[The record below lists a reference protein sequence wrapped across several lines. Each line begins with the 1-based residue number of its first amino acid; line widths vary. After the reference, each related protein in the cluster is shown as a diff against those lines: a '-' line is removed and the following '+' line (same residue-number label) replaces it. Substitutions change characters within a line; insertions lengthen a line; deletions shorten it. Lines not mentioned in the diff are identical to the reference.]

1 MGVHLVTPLAK
12 SSTCTPD
19 IQRFKKLAW
28 FVGGTKQTKK
38 MGMWQGVYPKID
50 PQNVHEN
57 LRCALLL
64 LNYYPKGRIWWRFVA
79 PPNQNSSILSPIFL
93 CLNSMYCC
101 RGFFGEL
108 KWWWSG
114 GCTIPLKNVL
124 IKLGLLEKMKIQNMW
139 KWETTYANKWMILRF
154 EHLVWK

>member
-1 MGVHLVTPLAK
+1 MGVHLVTLFAK

-19 IQRFKKLAW
+19 IQRKKNWLDLLGHKTNEKNGDVTGSISKNW
-28 FVGGTKQTKK
+28 STKCPWKPK
-38 MGMWQGVYPKID
+38 M
-50 PQNVHEN
+50 
-57 LRCALLL
+57 
-64 LNYYPKGRIWWRFVA
+64 RFVVA
-79 PPNQNSSILSPIFL
+79 ELLSKRSHLVKVCGPPPIKTHRSWAQFSYVWIA
-93 CLNSMYCC
+93 CIAA